1 MGIQNSQYWKKN
13 EKKNMLIITNSMFCF
28 VSVHSDRSTA
38 LKACWFSCR
47 TSRCNNTHACCR
59 APAQSRW
66 AGTGSWFAGCD
77 RGSRCPDRLNAAF
90 EAPASSEDREEQ
102 RPPSQPKKQQIHS
115 DNWQQLTWWQPWNS
129 WLSGLS
135 MDGQKLFKI
144 PSFVFWRWVW
154 INIVNTFEWTNPY
167 IYAVSQS
174 LQKRKNIN

>member
-1 MGIQNSQYWKKN
+1 MDIRKQSIMKK
-13 EKKNMLIITNSMFCF
+13 KKKHMLITNSMFCF
-28 VSVHSDRSTA
+28 VPVHSDPSIA

-66 AGTGSWFAGCD
+66 AGTGSWCAGCD

-102 RPPSQPKKQQIHS
+102 RPPSQPKKTTNTFNDALQM
-115 DNWQQLTWWQPWNS
+115 TWWQPWTL

-135 MDGQKLFKI
+135 MDGQKWFKI

-154 INIVNTFEWTNPY
+154 NDIMNNIFEWTNPY
-167 IYAVSQS
+167 IYAFSRC
-174 LQKRKNIN
+174 LQKRNKIN